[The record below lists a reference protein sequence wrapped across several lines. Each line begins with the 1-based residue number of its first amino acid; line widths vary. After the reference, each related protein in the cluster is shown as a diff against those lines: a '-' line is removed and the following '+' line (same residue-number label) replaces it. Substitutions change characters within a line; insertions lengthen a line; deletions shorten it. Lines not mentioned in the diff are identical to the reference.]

1 MKKEKK
7 YKLSK
12 KEQPFFNFFKKIIA
26 LFLRKPKLINFN
38 DNLNSKSITVSNH
51 FAKIGPFYLEMYYPL
66 FTYKW
71 GAGEMLGNFKSRF
84 LYLRDVYYMRKL
96 GHKKLLASIRAG
108 FEAIFSP
115 LIYKGVKVIG
125 TYTDA
130 RFKSTIS
137 ESIHVLNNNVGIMI
151 YPEDSN
157 QGYKDV
163 LTDFF
168 GGFIALSKIYYRKF
182 NEDLPVYPTYV
193 NYKKRIILIDKPLYV
208 NELLNKGISE
218 EEIRNIFKE
227 KVNNLF
233 FNFIENNKY
242 KEM

>member
-1 MKKEKK
+1 MKKNKK
-7 YKLSK
+7 YKLSR
-12 KEQPFFNFFKKIIA
+12 KEQPIFNFFMKVIA
-26 LFLRKPKLINFN
+26 IFLKTPKVINFN
-38 DNLNSKSITVSNH
+38 DSLKPKSITVSNH

-84 LYLRDVYYMRKL
+84 LYLRDVYYIRKL
-96 GHKKLLASIRAG
+96 RHKKFLASIRAG

-115 LIYKGVKVIG
+115 MIYKGVKVIG
-125 TYTDA
+125 KYTDA

-137 ESIHVLNNNVGIMI
+137 ESIHILNNNVGIMI

-157 QGYKDV
+157 KGYKDV

-168 GGFIALSKIYYRKF
+168 GGFIALSKVYYRKF

-193 NYKKRIILIDKPLYV
+193 NYKKRVILIDKPLYV
-208 NELLNKGISE
+208 NGLLNKGISE
-218 EEIRNIFKE
+218 DEIGEIFKE
-227 KVNNLF
+227 KVNNLY
-233 FNFIENNKY
+233 FNYIENGKF

>member
-26 LFLRKPKLINFN
+26 LFLRKPKIINFN
-38 DNLNSKSITVSNH
+38 ETLNPKSITVSNH

-66 FTYKW
+66 FTHKW

-96 GHKKLLASIRAG
+96 GHGKFLASIRAS

-125 TYTDA
+125 TFQDM
-130 RFKSTIS
+130 RFKTTIK

-157 QGYKDV
+157 QGYNDV
-163 LTDFF
+163 LTSFF
-168 GGFIALSKIYYRKF
+168 GGFISLSKVYYKKH

-193 NYKKRIILIDKPLYV
+193 NYKKRVIIIDKPLYV
-208 NELLNKGISE
+208 NALLNEGVSE
-218 EEIRNIFKE
+218 QQIGEIFKE

-233 FNFIENNKY
+233 FNYIEKEQY
-242 KEM
+242 KTL